1 MERVEIN
8 RSESNA
14 VKSDDL
20 VKQCTRA
27 DSHSKPP
34 LNCISVTGKW
44 KKLFREAFPKT
55 RNNFFD
61 EVVRWVLYLNKHG
74 LYDVSKALA
83 LLISV

>member
-1 MERVEIN
+1 MGKIFCLMQT
-8 RSESNA
+8 
-14 VKSDDL
+14 KSSLIDNFVITHL
-20 VKQCTRA
+20 ISRA
-27 DSHSKPP
+27 AHSKPP